1 MALSD
6 DLKHIIVILEEE
18 GFGAIA
24 GELMTE
30 ISLGRPIE
38 KKKEDLDDARSVNLE
53 TTIFRVQIEQS
64 DQVMEAMDFLRQR
77 LVAPV
82 RAFAE
87 AERIAGD
94 IFGDKAL
101 RIRFIDPDERVEAVP
116 ISRTDPGDASVAD
129 RLEALL
135 AQLPSTVMPPLTD
148 GS

>member
-1 MALSD
+1 MALSE
-6 DLKHIIVILEEE
+6 DLKQIISILDEE

-30 ISLGRPIE
+30 ISLGRPVE
-38 KKKEDLDDARSVNLE
+38 KARAAYDGARAGDPE
-53 TTIFRVQIEQS
+53 TTVVRSPIEQT
-64 DQVMEAMDFLRQR
+64 DQLVEAMEFLRQR

-94 IFGDKAL
+94 LSGHKAL
-101 RIRFIDPDERVEAVP
+101 RIRFIDPDERFEAVP
-116 ISRTDPGDASVAD
+116 ISRRDPGDASTAD
-129 RLEALL
+129 RLDNLL
-135 AQLPSTVMPPLTD
+135 ARLPSTLVPPLTD